1 MSMLELAARVG
12 LLEELAVRCEIVS
25 GPDRV
30 LDGEICLALGLA
42 GGNVRVDQRIG
53 WVIGGDTPFPVKP
66 LEYTASVDAAATIVP
81 EGWNWMAGNR
91 DQPLARAYVN
101 NGELAFEGAA
111 ARRNPKRE
119 WYEVTAP
126 TPARALTAAALR
138 ARHALALSKG
148 SEG

>member
-1 MSMLELAARVG
+1 MSMLELAERV
-12 LLEELAVRCEIVS
+12 EIVS
-25 GPDRV
+25 GGDRV
-30 LDGEICLALGLA
+30 MDAEIWRAVS
-42 GGNVRVDQRIG
+42 N
-53 WVIGGDTPFPVKP
+53 
-66 LEYTASVDAAATIVP
+66 ASPKDHWYKDFRGVHVTDHTIPEVTVSLDAAEILVP
-81 EGWNWMAGNR
+81 HGWNWMAGNR
-91 DQPLARAYVN
+91 NQPLARAYVN

-126 TPARALTAAALR
+126 SPARALTAAALR